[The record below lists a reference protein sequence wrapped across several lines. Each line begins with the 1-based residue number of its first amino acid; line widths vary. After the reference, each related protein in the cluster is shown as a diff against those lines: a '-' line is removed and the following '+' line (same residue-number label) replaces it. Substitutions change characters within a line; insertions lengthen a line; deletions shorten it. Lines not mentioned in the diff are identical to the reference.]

1 MEAFTPRSF
10 GRYTL
15 VDHIATGGMAD
26 IFAAVGAPPDVL
38 RKAGVEATADRV
50 IVVKR
55 IHPQL
60 VDPEF
65 VGMFINEARISAL
78 LAHPNIVQIYDFG
91 SVADRYFIAMEWVP
105 GKTAKDLLKKVSRA
119 RRTVPPELVMMIA
132 HQVCK
137 ALGYAHSGLTDA
149 AGNKVEIIHRDVSLS
164 NILMSYRGDV
174 KLADFGIAKILGTT
188 DATESGM
195 LKGKFAYMSPEQVDG
210 DPATH
215 RSDLFS
221 LGVVMWELLTARR
234 LFKTDSQVRTL
245 KAVQSKHA
253 EPPSLKAEGI
263 PGDLDAL
270 VLRLLEKDPAKR
282 FQSATAVLDALDDAM
297 TLLPR
302 ARTDSLGR
310 FMDRIFYRER
320 AEDRARI
327 EAGKLKVLRGE
338 ILPETPGKEA
348 EPTILTREPP
358 VRERTPL
365 PRRRE
370 EPDSGDHTPISRE
383 PTPTKG
389 RSFALLLD
397 QLSQYY
403 AHAEGEAPRIRGRLL
418 IVDDLEENREL
429 LGRTL
434 QKFGHEVHVARTGDE
449 ALQIVNDLPPDV
461 LLLDVNMPGKD
472 GFEVLREIRT
482 RFTLTELPIIM
493 VSARDA
499 NADIVKALSEGAN
512 DYVTKPFDRQ
522 VVAARVHT
530 QLLIRLGFETLVAM
544 DERYRAYTE
553 NTADLVF
560 QITTNGTLLFV
571 SRASTKLLGY
581 RVHELVGQPFFDY
594 VHKDDKKLVHT
605 CFVDVMTKGRATKLV
620 HRLVTKKGTSV
631 WVETYCQPVVDK
643 QSPLT
648 TGLQGS
654 SRDVS
659 EYVVEEA
666 GPPRVVIR
674 PARG

>member
-1 MEAFTPRSF
+1 MEAFTPRAF

-26 IFAAVGAPPDVL
+26 IFAAVGAPQDVL
-38 RKAGVEATADRV
+38 RKAGVEAASDRV

-65 VGMFINEARISAL
+65 VGMFVNEARISAL

-91 SVADRYFIAMEWVP
+91 SVGDRYFIAMEWVP
-105 GKTAKDLLKKVSRA
+105 GKTAKDLLKKVSRS
-119 RRTVPPELVMMIA
+119 RRAVPPELVMLIA
-132 HQVCK
+132 HEVCK
-137 ALGYAHSGLTDA
+137 ALGYAHSGLADA

-210 DPATH
+210 EPATH

-282 FQSATAVLDALDDAM
+282 FQNAAAVLDALDDAM

-302 ARTDSLGR
+302 ARNDGLGR

-327 EAGKLKVLRGE
+327 EGGKLKVLRGE
-338 ILPETPGKEA
+338 ILPDTPGKEA

-358 VRERTPL
+358 VRERTPV
-365 PRRRE
+365 PRRRDE
-370 EPDSGDHTPISRE
+370 DSGDHTPISRE
-383 PTPTKG
+383 HTPSKG

-429 LGRTL
+429 LGRSL
-434 QKFGHEVHVARTGDE
+434 QKFGHEILAARTGDE
-449 ALQIVNDLPPDV
+449 AIQIVNDLPPDV
-461 LLLDVNMPGKD
+461 VLLDVNMPGRD
-472 GFEVLREIRT
+472 GFEVLREIR
-482 RFTLTELPIIM
+482 RHFTLTELPIIM

-499 NADIVKALSEGAN
+499 NTDIVKALSQGAN

-530 QLLIRLGFETLVAM
+530 QLLVRLGFETLVAM

-560 QITTNGTLLFV
+560 QITANGTLLFV

-581 RVHELVGQPFFDY
+581 RVHDLVGQPFFDY
-594 VHKDDKKLVHT
+594 VHKDDKKLVHG

-659 EYVVEEA
+659 EYVVED
-666 GPPRVVIR
+666 PTPRLVIR
-674 PARG
+674 PGVGKP